1 MGNKIINL
9 DKILYQVQKPGRY
22 TGGEWNSIVKNWD
35 KTPIR
40 VALIYPDL
48 YEIGMSNMA
57 LPILYEILNSQP
69 DVLAERAFAPW
80 PDMEKLMRAEGVPL
94 FSLESR
100 RALKDFDI
108 IGFSLGYEL
117 TYTNI
122 LNMLD
127 LAGIPVLASERLA
140 LSEAEGDASQPLIIA
155 GGTCAVNPEPL
166 ADFIDLFA
174 IGEGEEV
181 LLEMLDSY
189 RQNRGLSR
197 ERFATS
203 LSFPTWE
210 GNPSERKIMD
220 SPAKPENDIIKYP
233 LSRKDLLRRM
243 ATIPG
248 IYVPSLYQVE
258 YQSDGTVKSV
268 TPSVPEASPAIQRR
282 IVAKLPPPVTKP
294 VVPFIEAIHDRGA
307 VEVQRGCSHGC
318 RFCQAGI
325 IYRPLRERPQTEI
338 LKAVDELIANCGYN
352 EVSLVSLST
361 GDYPNIEDLVA
372 TIANK
377 HPDLALSLPS
387 LYIDSFSV
395 ELMDSLPAQ
404 KKTGLTFA
412 PEAGS
417 EQMRRGINK
426 NITEEELLK
435 TAALAFERNWTGLK
449 LYFMLGLPGEK
460 MEDIQEIVNLVE
472 RVRFLGRKTKGRMPE
487 IRVTLSTFVPKPHT
501 PFQWAPQDSEASLNA
516 KHEVLK
522 EGLRRKG
529 VKFSWANPETSLL
542 EAALSRGDRR
552 LGKVIYRAWQL
563 GSKFDSWSEHFTFRN
578 WQQAFDEA
586 GLDPDFYARRQR
598 PLDEVLPWAHIA
610 IGVSPAFLK
619 REYQRSLESRATR
632 DCRTEACNACGLE
645 LVQIACREKLTET
658 SQKP

>member
-1 MGNKIINL
+1 VENKITNL

-22 TGGEWNSIVKNWD
+22 TGGEWNSIVKDWD

-40 VALIYPDL
+40 VALIYPDT

-69 DVLAERAFAPW
+69 DVLAERCFAPW
-80 PDMEKLMRAEGVPL
+80 PDMEKLMRAHSTSSGRAESIPL

-100 RALKDFDI
+100 RPLKDFDI

-117 TYTNI
+117 SYTNV

-127 LAGIPVLASERLA
+127 LAGIPVLASERDN
-140 LSEAEGDASQPLIIA
+140 SYPLIIA
-155 GGTCAVNPEPL
+155 GGTCTVNPEPL
-166 ADFIDLFA
+166 TDFIDFFA

-189 RQNRGLSR
+189 RQNK
-197 ERFATS
+197 
-203 LSFPTWE
+203 
-210 GNPSERKIMD
+210 GNNKDKI
-220 SPAKPENDIIKYP
+220 
-233 LSRKDLLRRM
+233 LRQM

-258 YQSDGTVKSV
+258 YHADGTVNSI
-268 TPSVPEASPAIQRR
+268 TPTTPEAPSTIQRR
-282 IVAKLPPPVTKP
+282 IVEKLPPPVTKP
-294 VVPFIEAIHDRGA
+294 VVPYIEVIHDRGA
-307 VEVQRGCSHGC
+307 VEIQRGCSHGC

-325 IYRPLRERPQTEI
+325 IYRPLRERPQAEI
-338 LKAVDELIANCGYN
+338 IEAVDELIANCGYS
-352 EVSLVSLST
+352 EVSLVSLSS
-361 GDYPNIEDLVA
+361 GDYPDIEGLIKSLA
-372 TIANK
+372 QR

-387 LYIDSFSV
+387 LYIDSFSL
-395 ELMDSLPAQ
+395 ELMESLPSH

-417 EQMRRGINK
+417 ERLRSGINK
-426 NITEEELLK
+426 NITEAELLK
-435 TAALAFERNWTGLK
+435 TASAAFERHWTGLK
-449 LYFMLGLPGEK
+449 LYFMLGLPGET
-460 MEDIQEIVNLVE
+460 MDDIKDISNLVNK
-472 RVRFLGRKTKGRMPE
+472 VLDLGRKSKRMPQ

-501 PFQWAPQDSEASLNA
+501 PFQWAAQDSEENLNA

-529 VKFSWANPETSLL
+529 VKFSWQNPETSLL

-552 LGKVIYRAWQL
+552 MGKVIYNAWKL
-563 GSKFDSWSEHFTFRN
+563 GSTFDAWGEYFKYQN
-578 WQQAFDEA
+578 WRQAFAEA
-586 GLDPDFYARRQR
+586 GLDPDFYARRER
-598 PLDEVLPWAHIA
+598 PLDEVLPWSHID
-610 IGVSPAFLK
+610 IGVSQEFLK
-619 REYQRSLESRATR
+619 REYKRSQECRTTR

-645 LVQIACREKLTET
+645 QYDPVCQMKLTGAR
-658 SQKP
+658 SL